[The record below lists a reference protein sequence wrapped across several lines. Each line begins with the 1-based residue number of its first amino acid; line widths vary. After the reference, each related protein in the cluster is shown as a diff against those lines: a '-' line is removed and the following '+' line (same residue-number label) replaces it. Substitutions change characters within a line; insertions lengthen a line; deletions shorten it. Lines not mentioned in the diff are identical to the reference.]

1 MSKLIELIVNLL
13 WLKETSLKIL
23 KLVSPKLIVK
33 EDELFKKLI
42 SKFVLTSIIFTF
54 LVLESELYWLSLIS
68 YISVKE
74 VSFMENKFLNIL
86 LLLNSN

>member
-33 EDELFKKLI
+33 VDELFKKLI

-54 LVLESELYWLSLIS
+54 LVLESELY
-68 YISVKE
+68 
-74 VSFMENKFLNIL
+74 
-86 LLLNSN
+86 